1 VRLSTGIALLSA
13 ISLATA
19 GQLLLR
25 AGMDRIGEIA
35 LFRSPGDVLTFAGH
49 ILSTWQVMLG
59 LVLFGCSAV
68 FWLISL
74 SRLPLSVA
82 YPAVSLS
89 YVLILVFSYI
99 VLGER
104 PSLLVWSGAGLIV
117 IGISLVGIG
126 QQHMNG

>member
-1 VRLSTGIALLSA
+1 MTLSTALVLLSA
-13 ISLATA
+13 ISLATT

-25 AGMDRIGEIA
+25 AGMARVGEVA
-35 LFRSPGDVLTFAGH
+35 LFSSVGDVIAFAGQ
-49 ILSTWQVMLG
+49 ILSTWQVVLG
-59 LVLFGCSAV
+59 LGFFGCSAV

-89 YVLILVFSYI
+89 YVLILVFSVL

-104 PSLLVWSGAGLIV
+104 PGPIVWVGAALIV
-117 IGISLVGIG
+117 TGISLIGIG
-126 QQHMNG
+126 QQ